1 MTGKKKTVTKN
12 LRETIEISL
21 DAIERLFDE
30 VLFLRE
36 ENAKTLAKIKT
47 LQNKIKRL
55 EGSNDKK
62 KNDDN

>member
-1 MTGKKKTVTKN
+1 MTEKKKTVTKN

-30 VLFLRE
+30 VLVLRE
-36 ENAKTLAKIKT
+36 ENQKTKAKIKS
-47 LQNKIKRL
+47 LQRKIKRL
-55 EGSNDKK
+55 ESSNDKK

>member
-1 MTGKKKTVTKN
+1 MTGRKTVTKN

-30 VLFLRE
+30 VLSLRE
-36 ENAKTLAKIKT
+36 ENQKILAKVKS
-47 LQNKIKRL
+47 LQRKIKRL
-55 EGSNDKK
+55 ESSNDKK

>member
-1 MTGKKKTVTKN
+1 MTERKTVTKN

-30 VLFLRE
+30 VLSLRE
-36 ENAKTLAKIKT
+36 ENQKILAKVKS
-47 LQNKIKRL
+47 LQRKIKRL
-55 EGSNDKK
+55 ESSNDKK

>member
-1 MTGKKKTVTKN
+1 MTEKKTVTKN

-30 VLFLRE
+30 VVVLRE
-36 ENAKTLAKIKT
+36 ENQRIKAKIKS
-47 LQNKIKRL
+47 LQRKIKRL
-55 EGSNDKK
+55 ESSNDKK

>member
-1 MTGKKKTVTKN
+1 MTEKKTVTKN

-30 VLFLRE
+30 VLVLRE
-36 ENAKTLAKIKT
+36 ENQKTKAKIKS
-47 LQNKIKRL
+47 LQRKIKRL
-55 EGSNDKK
+55 ESSNDKK